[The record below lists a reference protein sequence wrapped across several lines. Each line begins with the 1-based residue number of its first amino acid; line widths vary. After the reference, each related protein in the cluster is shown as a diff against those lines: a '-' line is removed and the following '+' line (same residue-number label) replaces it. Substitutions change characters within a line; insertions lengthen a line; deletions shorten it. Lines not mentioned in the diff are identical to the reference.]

1 MKPGVEWDPIAKPK
15 ELPSLL
21 LSGAPPLQETETAAS
36 LMPAAPPETERKR
49 GHTRIPSV
57 VLSTPASPLEK
68 PQDIQLVDGDDFTLS
83 TDMPTEPSI
92 PQSTYRSTVSQP
104 EYWQNLL
111 SFLRFV
117 KPLASCTLLCG
128 LYLTEL
134 PFVPRSRFPSNGD
147 ASIAFEDYLAAS
159 KAVLTA
165 SEIAKIRD
173 SVGVTGMAGT

>member
-1 MKPGVEWDPIAKPK
+1 MVKPGVEWDPVAKPK

-21 LSGAPPLQETETAAS
+21 LSGAPPLQEMETAS
-36 LMPAAPPETERKR
+36 LSPAHPATEKKR

-68 PQDIQLVDGDDFTLS
+68 PQDIQLVDGDGFTLS
-83 TDMPTEPSI
+83 TVTDMPTEPSI
-92 PQSTYRSTVSQP
+92 PQSTYRTAVSQP

-111 SFLRFV
+111 SFLRSS
-117 KPLASCTLLCG
+117 PPTTLLYV

-134 PFVPRSRFPSNGD
+134 PFVPRSRFPNHGD
-147 ASIAFEDYLAAS
+147 VSIAFEDYLAAS
-159 KAVLTA
+159 KGVLTA

-173 SVGVTGMAGT
+173 SVGVTGMAGN